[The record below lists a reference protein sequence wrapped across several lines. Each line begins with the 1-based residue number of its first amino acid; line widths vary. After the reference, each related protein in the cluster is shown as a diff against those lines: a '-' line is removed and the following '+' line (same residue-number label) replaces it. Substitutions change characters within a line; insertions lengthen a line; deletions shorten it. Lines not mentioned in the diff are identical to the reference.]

1 MMTATGQLTAA
12 TVMLAPVAL
21 LVDHSWALAQPSR
34 AAWAAIAGLAILSTA
49 LAYLIFF
56 RVLAS
61 SGATNLLL
69 VTFLIPVSAVLL
81 GFLFLGEQL
90 EPRHFAGMGLIALAL
105 EISGASPLESLL
117 IVSIVAQIKQ
127 LNGETRVRVN
137 QDVF

>member
-1 MMTATGQLTAA
+1 MLT
-12 TVMLAPVAL
+12 PVAL
-21 LVDHSWALAQPSR
+21 LVDQSWTLTQPSL

-56 RVLAS
+56 RILAS

-90 EPRHFAGMGLIALAL
+90 EPTAFRRHGAYRAGPCGH
-105 EISGASPLESLL
+105 
-117 IVSIVAQIKQ
+117 
-127 LNGETRVRVN
+127 
-137 QDVF
+137 